1 MKPVYIG
8 GGLSSAKNFLL
19 PIIEEGTLT
28 KEKIDNQR
36 RKFGG
41 KIDLEL

>member
-19 PIIEEGTLT
+19 PIIEEGAINDL
-28 KEKIDNQR
+28 R
-36 RKFGG
+36 RRFGG
-41 KIDLEL
+41 TIDLDQMESE